1 MKSKLLLLGLLSL
14 VIFGCNSQP
23 DSASNLTDEELTTI
37 VKQSYQYVAMYNVNN
52 NFAMDGV

>member
-14 VIFGCNSQP
+14 LIFGCNSKP